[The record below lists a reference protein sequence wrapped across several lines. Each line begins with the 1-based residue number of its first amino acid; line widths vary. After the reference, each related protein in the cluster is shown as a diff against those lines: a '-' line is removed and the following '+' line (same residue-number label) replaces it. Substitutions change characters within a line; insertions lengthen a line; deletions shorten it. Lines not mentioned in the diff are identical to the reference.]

1 MAKKKEVSGLKF
13 YEVSQNN
20 TGGSFVTDGKLC
32 HRLYI
37 EANSST
43 EADSIA
49 EDLGCYW
56 NGVDEGSDC
65 PCCGDRWYGAHEVN
79 LMNMTRE
86 KDGSYPVEVWV
97 DRGKATPEEALETL
111 KSRYSEFE
119 WVKAPSLGDKYGSP
133 IIEGVV
139 KLNSIEQYAQITSD
153 QYGWT
158 YPDARI
164 FYNNGSIKEIFSYK
178 VEAPKKKGRNAIS

>member
-13 YEVSQNN
+13 YEISQNN

-111 KSRYSEFE
+111 KSRYSGFE
-119 WVKAPSLGDKYGSP
+119 WVKEPSLGDKYGSP

-139 KLNSIEQYAQITSD
+139 KLRSIEQYAQITSD